1 MANRGMR
8 GSGIAGQEELSYCV
22 VPGRIDRGLILLCDH
37 AGNAMP
43 PGYGTLGLPP
53 EQLKRHIAY
62 DIGAAAVT
70 RALAAALQVPAV
82 LTRYSRLLIDPNR
95 GRDDPTLIM
104 RLSDGAVVPGNRKLD
119 AVEREERLRLYYEP
133 YHRAVDEVIDSFLE
147 AGVAP
152 VLLSIHSFTESWKLL
167 PRPWHVGVLFGDDA
181 RLARPLLDAFY
192 AEGDLIVGE
201 NEPYAGQLEGDCL
214 WQHGAQR
221 GIASAIVEIR
231 QDLIRDAAGQ
241 EAWSERMRRIAEK
254 ALQDTGI
261 VGLAATGSGEWGVGS
276 GGAAVGRQRPTPQSR
291 PPHSPLQDL
300 AKKALQDT
308 GIVGLAA
315 TGSGEWGVGSGGAA
329 VGRQRPTPQSRPPH
343 SPLQDLARH
352 KDGDEPMTKLDKD
365 LTTELEAAAFRRLVE
380 HFRNRT
386 DVQNIDLMNLAG
398 FCRNCLSNWYQE
410 AAAER
415 GVTLTKDAAREIVYG
430 MPYKEWQAKHQK
442 EASAEA
448 AAAFEKSKH

>member
-261 VGLAATGSGEWGVGS
+261 VGLAATGGGEWGVGS
-276 GGAAVGRQRPTPQSR
+276 GGP
-291 PPHSPLQDL
+291 
-300 AKKALQDT
+300 
-308 GIVGLAA
+308 
-315 TGSGEWGVGSGGAA
+315 A